1 MIDIFKIMVCLLVG
15 IPAISYAH
23 DYGCA
28 TVGASMESSLFDAIK
43 NDLNIDVATIIK
55 DKTKVEILDI
65 SPVSKVYAESL
76 ARMDYEKDKAKNKV
90 AILDKKSYF
99 DSYYENQVKSI
110 VAKYTYINKDKEKDI
125 FIASSFMNAD
135 ECSVRFNGYIT
146 LSREF

>member
-1 MIDIFKIMVCLLVG
+1 MVCLLVG
-15 IPAISYAH
+15 VPAISYAH

-135 ECSVRFNGYIT
+135 ECSVRFNGYII

>member
-1 MIDIFKIMVCLLVG
+1 MVCLLVG

-135 ECSVRFNGYIT
+135 ECSVRFNGYI
-146 LSREF
+146 

>member
-1 MIDIFKIMVCLLVG
+1 MFKIMVCLLVG

-99 DSYYENQVKSI
+99 DSYYENQVKYI

-135 ECSVRFNGYIT
+135 ECSVKFNGYIT

>member
-1 MIDIFKIMVCLLVG
+1 MVCLLVG
-15 IPAISYAH
+15 VPAISYAH

-135 ECSVRFNGYIT
+135 ECSVGFNGYIT

>member
-1 MIDIFKIMVCLLVG
+1 MVCLLVG
-15 IPAISYAH
+15 VPAISYAH

-76 ARMDYEKDKAKNKV
+76 ARMDYEKDRAKNKV

>member
-1 MIDIFKIMVCLLVG
+1 MVCLLVG

-55 DKTKVEILDI
+55 DKTKVEILDL

-125 FIASSFMNAD
+125 FIASSFMNA
-135 ECSVRFNGYIT
+135 
-146 LSREF
+146 

>member
-1 MIDIFKIMVCLLVG
+1 MVCLLVG
-15 IPAISYAH
+15 VPAISYAH

-43 NDLNIDVATIIK
+43 NDLNIDVAAIIK

-99 DSYYENQVKSI
+99 DSYYKNQVKSI

-146 LSREF
+146 LFREF

>member
-1 MIDIFKIMVCLLVG
+1 MFKVIVCLLAG
-15 IPAISYAH
+15 IPAISYAQ

-99 DSYYENQVKSI
+99 DSYYKNQVKSI
-110 VAKYTYINKDKEKDI
+110 VAKYIYINKDKEKDI

>member
-1 MIDIFKIMVCLLVG
+1 MVCLLVG

-99 DSYYENQVKSI
+99 DSYYESQVKSI

>member
-1 MIDIFKIMVCLLVG
+1 MVCLLVG

-65 SPVSKVYAESL
+65 SHVSKVYAESL

>member
-1 MIDIFKIMVCLLVG
+1 MVCLLVG
-15 IPAISYAH
+15 VPAISYAH

-99 DSYYENQVKSI
+99 DSYYENQIKSI

>member
-1 MIDIFKIMVCLLVG
+1 MFKIMVCLLVG

-110 VAKYTYINKDKEKDI
+110 VAKYIYINKDKEKDI

>member
-1 MIDIFKIMVCLLVG
+1 MVCLLVG

-55 DKTKVEILDI
+55 DKTRVEILDI

-135 ECSVRFNGYIT
+135 
-146 LSREF
+146 

>member
-1 MIDIFKIMVCLLVG
+1 MVCLLVG
-15 IPAISYAH
+15 VPAISYAH

-90 AILDKKSYF
+90 AVLDKKSYF

-146 LSREF
+146 L

>member
-1 MIDIFKIMVCLLVG
+1 MVCLLVG
-15 IPAISYAH
+15 VPAISYAH

-65 SPVSKVYAESL
+65 SPVSKVYAEFL

>member
-1 MIDIFKIMVCLLVG
+1 MVCLLVG

-28 TVGASMESSLFDAIK
+28 TVGASVESSLFDAIK

>member
-1 MIDIFKIMVCLLVG
+1 MVCLLVG
-15 IPAISYAH
+15 IPAISYAQ

-146 LSREF
+146 LFREF

>member
-1 MIDIFKIMVCLLVG
+1 MVCLLVG
-15 IPAISYAH
+15 VPAISYAH

-65 SPVSKVYAESL
+65 SPVFKVYAEPL

-110 VAKYTYINKDKEKDI
+110 VAKYTYINKDKGKDI

>member
-1 MIDIFKIMVCLLVG
+1 MVCLLVG

-90 AILDKKSYF
+90 AILDKKTYF

>member
-1 MIDIFKIMVCLLVG
+1 
-15 IPAISYAH
+15 
-23 DYGCA
+23 
-28 TVGASMESSLFDAIK
+28 MESSLFDAIK

-110 VAKYTYINKDKEKDI
+110 VAKYTYINKDKGKDI

-135 ECSVRFNGYIT
+135 ECSVRFNDYFIQGILKY
-146 LSREF
+146 

>member
-1 MIDIFKIMVCLLVG
+1 MFCLLVG

>member
-1 MIDIFKIMVCLLVG
+1 MVCLLVG
-15 IPAISYAH
+15 VPAISYAH

-28 TVGASMESSLFDAIK
+28 TVGASMDSSLFDAIK

-125 FIASSFMNAD
+125 FIASSFM
-135 ECSVRFNGYIT
+135 
-146 LSREF
+146 

>member
-1 MIDIFKIMVCLLVG
+1 MVCLLVG
-15 IPAISYAH
+15 VPAISYAH

-55 DKTKVEILDI
+55 DKTKVELLDI

>member
-1 MIDIFKIMVCLLVG
+1 MVCLLVG

-76 ARMDYEKDKAKNKV
+76 ARMDYEKDKTKNKL

>member
-1 MIDIFKIMVCLLVG
+1 MVCLLVG

-55 DKTKVEILDI
+55 DKKKVEILDL

>member
-1 MIDIFKIMVCLLVG
+1 MFKVMVCLLVG
-15 IPAISYAH
+15 VPAISYAH

-146 LSREF
+146 LSGEF

>member
-1 MIDIFKIMVCLLVG
+1 MVCLLVG
-15 IPAISYAH
+15 VPAISYAH

-76 ARMDYEKDKAKNKV
+76 ARMDYEKDKAQNKV
-90 AILDKKSYF
+90 AI
-99 DSYYENQVKSI
+99 
-110 VAKYTYINKDKEKDI
+110 
-125 FIASSFMNAD
+125 
-135 ECSVRFNGYIT
+135 
-146 LSREF
+146 

>member
-1 MIDIFKIMVCLLVG
+1 MVFLLVG

>member
-1 MIDIFKIMVCLLVG
+1 MVCLLVG
-15 IPAISYAH
+15 IPAISYAQ

-110 VAKYTYINKDKEKDI
+110 VAKYTYINKDKGKDI

-146 LSREF
+146 LSRGF

>member
-1 MIDIFKIMVCLLVG
+1 MVCLLVG
-15 IPAISYAH
+15 VPAISYAH

-135 ECSVRFNGYIT
+135 E
-146 LSREF
+146 

>member
-1 MIDIFKIMVCLLVG
+1 MICLLVG

-125 FIASSFMNAD
+125 FIASSFMN
-135 ECSVRFNGYIT
+135 
-146 LSREF
+146 

>member
-1 MIDIFKIMVCLLVG
+1 MVCLLVG
-15 IPAISYAH
+15 VPAISYAH

-90 AILDKKSYF
+90 VILDKKSYF

>member
-1 MIDIFKIMVCLLVG
+1 MVCLLVG

-135 ECSVRFNGYIT
+135 ECSVRLNGYIT

>member
-1 MIDIFKIMVCLLVG
+1 MFKVMVSLLVG
-15 IPAISYAH
+15 IPAISYAQ

-55 DKTKVEILDI
+55 DKTKVEILDL